1 MEVFE
6 IDTANIRA
14 SIKRLET
21 LKEKCS
27 KLKKKAIK
35 SGKKDSGETHTQLDQ
50 EYKVMQDSWQQLI
63 TLIEKTANYMQV
75 LCDSNDESDTM
86 CANKLKVNLYD
97 SAGDRD
103 FDHYCKDNSSD
114 IQYLH
119 ARGMTDEQ
127 IRAHYDAGGKENI
140 DKWINEL
147 KFTPRVSA
155 PEQGNPYYGNL
166 ASQPNCVTYARGR
179 ANEILAEKYP
189 NSEERP
195 PMVFSGDAK
204 DWWNYRDSYGGY
216 STNVN
221 EPKKGA
227 IMVWGD
233 ENYSGPGHV
242 AVVEDVIYNSD
253 GTVKSVIYSESS
265 WGGVWY
271 TARSGG
277 KQLTYNTGTYNYY
290 ENSTNSWGCVS
301 QTPEQI
307 THVTQ
312 DLNGERKEM
321 GFRGYIYLD

>member
-27 KLKKKAIK
+27 KLKRKELT
-35 SGKKDSGETHTQLDQ
+35 SGKKDSGKTHTQLDQ

-103 FDHYCKDNSSD
+103 FDHYCKDNSAD

-140 DKWINEL
+140 DKWMNEL

-166 ASQPNCVTYARGR
+166 ASQPNCVPYAKGR
-179 ANEILAEKYP
+179 ADEIWAARHPEAVENTYP
-189 NSEERP
+189 SQVIKGN
-195 PMVFSGDAK
+195 AK
-204 DWWNYRDSYGGY
+204 DFWNFRDSFGG
-216 STNVN
+216 SSSDVN
-221 EPKKGA
+221 APKKGA

-233 ENYSGPGHV
+233 DNYSGPGHV
-242 AVVEDVIYNSD
+242 AVVEDVEYDPKGDPN
-253 GTVKSVIYSESS
+253 GKVVSVLYSESS
-265 WGGVWY
+265 WGGILYVG
-271 TARSGG
+271 AEKRDDSP
-277 KQLTYNTGTYNYY
+277 YNATGNANYY
-290 ENSTNSWGCVS
+290 WGC
-301 QTPEQI
+301 QRRTPGQI
-307 THVTQ
+307 NDVP
-312 DLNGERKEM
+312 DGEGKIM

>member
-35 SGKKDSGETHTQLDQ
+35 SGKKDSGKTHTQLDQ

-86 CANKLKVNLYD
+86 CADKLKVNLYD
-97 SAGDRD
+97 SVGDRD
-103 FDHYCKDNSSD
+103 FDHYCKDNSAD
-114 IQYLH
+114 IQYLR

-166 ASQPNCVTYARGR
+166 ASQPNCVPYAKGR
-179 ANEILAEKYP
+179 ADEIWSARHPEAAENTYP
-189 NSEERP
+189 SQVIKGN
-195 PMVFSGDAK
+195 AK
-204 DWWNYRDSYGGY
+204 DFWNFRDSFGG
-216 STNVN
+216 SSSDVN
-221 EPKKGA
+221 APKKGA
-227 IMVWGD
+227 IMVWGGGD
-233 ENYSGPGHV
+233 SKYGHV
-242 AVVEDVIYNSD
+242 AVVEDVEYDSNGNVI
-253 GTVKSVIYSESS
+253 SVLYSESS
-265 WGGVWY
+265 WGGIHYVG
-271 TARSGG
+271 RSDNS
-277 KQLTYNTGTYNYY
+277 LYNATGNATSY
-290 ENSTNSWGCVS
+290 WGCQRRS
-301 QTPEQI
+301 AKQI
-307 THVTQ
+307 NNVL
-312 DLNGERKEM
+312 DGEGKKM
-321 GFRGYIYLD
+321 DFLGYIYLD